1 MLCPASVKE
10 VFVARKKRP
19 APLPIRDGLNPVRL
33 QMPHGLEE
41 STVLGYLQNRFS
53 YDAPNLARKMAAG
66 EIVDELG
73 RPYGTESPYR
83 AGSLIF
89 LYRDPVPEKR
99 VPYEIE
105 IIFEDDDLL
114 VIDKPHFLAT
124 TPKGAYIVE
133 SALVRL
139 RRQFNMDELSPAHRL
154 DRLTAG
160 VLVFTKR
167 AELRRAYHEMFA
179 HRTVLKTYQAVAGVR
194 GDLQLPTEVATR
206 IHKERGVMQAQ
217 TVPGEPNTLTR
228 VELAATRVVD
238 PKTHGGQEVIGLYDL
253 FPHTGKTHQ
262 LRLHM
267 AGLGVGILNDNYYPT
282 FYQVDMDDYANP
294 LQLLA
299 KSIEFEDPIT
309 FQVRKFES
317 TRGLELWH

>member
-1 MLCPASVKE
+1 MR
-10 VFVARKKRP
+10 RKKQP

-33 QMPHGLEE
+33 QMPHPQPGDPAPAA
-41 STVLGYLQNRFS
+41 TVIGYLQDRFA
-53 YDAPNLARKMAAG
+53 YDAANLAAKMAAG

-73 RPYGTESPYR
+73 RKYTMDAPYR

-105 IIFEDDDLL
+105 IIHEDDDLL

-139 RRQFNMDELSPAHRL
+139 RRQFGIDELSPAHRL

-179 HRTVLKTYQAVAGVR
+179 HRTVLKSYQAVAGVCD
-194 GDLQLPTEVATR
+194 GLELPATVRTR
-206 IHKERGVMQAQ
+206 IHKERGVMQAE
-217 TVPGEPNTLTR
+217 TVAGDPNTETLVT
-228 VELAATRVVD
+228 LAAQKTVD
-238 PKTHGGQEVIGLYDL
+238 PAGHCGHEVIGLYDL

-267 AGLGVGILNDNYYPT
+267 AGLGVGILHDNYYPE
-282 FYQVDMDDYANP
+282 FYQVEMDDYRNP

-299 KSIEFEDPIT
+299 KTIEFDDPIT
-309 FQVRKFES
+309 GTTRKFTS
-317 TRGLELWH
+317 SRTLSMWQD

>member
-1 MLCPASVKE
+1 M
-10 VFVARKKRP
+10 ARKKRP

-33 QMPHGLEE
+33 HMPPGGEQT
-41 STVLGYLQNRFS
+41 TVLQYLQDRFS
-53 YDAPNLARKMAAG
+53 YDSENLARKIGAG
-66 EIVDELG
+66 EVVDELG
-73 RPYGTESPYR
+73 RSFDENSPYR
-83 AGSLIF
+83 AGSVIF

-105 IIFEDDDLL
+105 IIHEDDDLL

-139 RRQFNMDELSPAHRL
+139 RRQYGLDELSPAHRL

-167 AELRRAYHEMFA
+167 TELRRDYHEMFA
-179 HRTVLKTYQAVAGVR
+179 HRTVLKSYQAVAGVNA
-194 GDLQLPTEVATR
+194 DLKLPTVVRSR

-217 TVPGEPNTLTR
+217 TIAGEANTETR
-228 VELAATRVVD
+228 IELGATASVD
-238 PKTHGGQEVIGLYDL
+238 PQDFGGLDQIGLYNL
-253 FPHTGKTHQ
+253 YPHTGKTHQ

-267 AGLGVGILNDNYYPT
+267 AGLGLGILNDNYYPE
-282 FYQVDMDDYANP
+282 FHSVDMDDYRNP

-299 KSIEFEDPIT
+299 KTLEYQDPIT
-309 FQVRKFES
+309 GKTRFFES
-317 TRGLELWH
+317 TRKLSLWEN

>member
-1 MLCPASVKE
+1 M
-10 VFVARKKRP
+10 ARKKRP

-33 QMPHGLEE
+33 QMPPGGQQV
-41 STVLGYLQNRFS
+41 TVLQFLQERFA
-53 YDAPNLARKMAAG
+53 YDAENLARKVGAG
-66 EIVDELG
+66 EVVDELG
-73 RPYGTESPYR
+73 RPFDEHSPYR
-83 AGSLIF
+83 GGSLIF

-105 IIFEDDDLL
+105 IIHEDDDLL

-139 RRQFNMDELSPAHRL
+139 RRQYRLDELSPAHRL

-179 HRTVLKTYQAVAGVR
+179 HRTVLKSYQAVARVNA
-194 GDLQLPTEVATR
+194 DLELPIVVQSR

-217 TVPGEPNTLTR
+217 TVAGEPNTETR
-228 VELAATRVVD
+228 VELAATCSVD
-238 PKTHGGQEVIGLYDL
+238 PQNFAGLDRIGLYNL

-267 AGLGVGILNDNYYPT
+267 AGLGVGILNDNYYPE
-282 FYQVDMDDYANP
+282 FYSVDMDDYQNP

-299 KSIEFEDPIT
+299 KTLEYQDPFT
-309 FQVRKFES
+309 GKARFFES
-317 TRGLELWH
+317 TRNLSLWED

>member
-1 MLCPASVKE
+1 M
-10 VFVARKKRP
+10 ARKKRP

-33 QMPHGLEE
+33 QMPPGGQQT
-41 STVLGYLQNRFS
+41 TVLQFLQERFS
-53 YDAPNLARKMAAG
+53 YDADNLSRKVRAG
-66 EIVDELG
+66 EVVDELG
-73 RPYGTESPYR
+73 RPFDEHSPYR
-83 AGSLIF
+83 PGSLIF
-89 LYRDPVPEKR
+89 LYRDPVTEKR

-105 IIFEDDDLL
+105 MIHEDDDLL

-139 RRQFNMDELSPAHRL
+139 RRQYGLDELSPAHRL

-167 AELRRAYHEMFA
+167 AELRRGYHEMFA
-179 HRTVLKTYQAVAGVR
+179 HRTVLKSYQAVAPVNPGV
-194 GDLQLPTEVATR
+194 DLPVVVRSR

-217 TVPGEPNTLTR
+217 TVAGEPNTETR
-228 VELAATRVVD
+228 VELGATCSVD
-238 PKTHGGQEVIGLYDL
+238 PNNFGGVAQIGLYNL
-253 FPHTGKTHQ
+253 YPHTGKTHQ

-267 AGLGVGILNDNYYPT
+267 AGLGLGILNDNYYPE
-282 FYQVDMDDYANP
+282 FYQVDMDDYRNP

-299 KSIEFEDPIT
+299 KTLEFQDPIT
-309 FQVRKFES
+309 GKTRFFES
-317 TRGLELWH
+317 TRNLSLWQS